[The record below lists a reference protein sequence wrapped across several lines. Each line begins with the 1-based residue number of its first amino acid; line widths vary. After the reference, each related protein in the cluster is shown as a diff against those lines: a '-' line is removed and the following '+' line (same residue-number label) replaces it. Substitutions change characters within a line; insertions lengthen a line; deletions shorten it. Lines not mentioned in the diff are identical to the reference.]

1 MRRADASRAA
11 KPFGGHLVVV
21 TGAGSGIGRAT
32 ALAFAADGAEIIRAD
47 LDLVAAEQTC
57 DAVTALGGAAHPYEV
72 DVAAAG
78 EMECFAAWV
87 RDGFGVPDVVVNSA
101 GIVVAGSFLAHT
113 EEDWRRIVDVN
124 LLGVV
129 RGSRLF
135 GAQMAERSEGGHI
148 VNIASAAA
156 FAPSA
161 VLPAYS
167 TTKAAVRMFS
177 ECLRAEL
184 AHARIGVTAVC
195 PGITSTG
202 VARNAR
208 YVGVDKHTQE
218 RLRSG
223 AARAMALRNVPPE
236 RVALA
241 VTRAVRGNRPLVP
254 VSAEARLGYAL
265 SLLAPPLLRRG
276 ARRGAERTFNR
287 LERLAGPDRQA
298 QAASAVL
305 AAGG

>member
-1 MRRADASRAA
+1 MVMRPGCGAVRFAPGTGCRTRPRHLARWIAEFADHVEGAPPARALRRADASRAA

-129 RGSRLF
+129 
-135 GAQMAERSEGGHI
+135 
-148 VNIASAAA
+148 
-156 FAPSA
+156 P
-161 VLPAYS
+161 
-167 TTKAAVRMFS
+167 AVR
-177 ECLRAEL
+177 RAD
-184 AHARIGVTAVC
+184 G
-195 PGITSTG
+195 
-202 VARNAR
+202 
-208 YVGVDKHTQE
+208 
-218 RLRSG
+218 
-223 AARAMALRNVPPE
+223 RA
-236 RVALA
+236 
-241 VTRAVRGNRPLVP
+241 
-254 VSAEARLGYAL
+254 
-265 SLLAPPLLRRG
+265 
-276 ARRGAERTFNR
+276 
-287 LERLAGPDRQA
+287 Q
-298 QAASAVL
+298 
-305 AAGG
+305 